1 VTTKA
6 TTPAAARKLPIS
18 LEIDVVGN
26 FAHVAYAGHVS
37 AADMKGGL
45 EDARIRLQQLRA
57 GFAALVDLSGLE
69 RMDLD
74 CVPHLARIMDLF
86 LASGVGLVVRVA
98 PDPSKDIGFNILTIT
113 HYRGKVPVITCDTVE
128 EARRALK
135 RS

>member
-1 VTTKA
+1 
-6 TTPAAARKLPIS
+6 
-18 LEIDVVGN
+18 
-26 FAHVAYAGHVS
+26 
-37 AADMKGGL
+37 MKGGL